1 MVVLPELSS
10 PTTTNDAFLFENNPP
25 IPKFTTG
32 AHTMDPDNDGFRR
45 VYNGLNNGALT
56 LDTRFFP
63 TEDAWIDAP
72 TRILFTEFGGGD
84 NREFCTP
91 DLMGPIFLLA
101 PTGTDE
107 LLAAHDVQRPY
118 SIHSIPHVKE
128 AVESGPDDTFGLLKS
143 LLAAMEKGA
152 VLPSIPT
159 TDFDIV
165 EADAFIIAYPWMTA
179 EAQAGGSGFP
189 CFPAHIGPGIMQSSG
204 FVANTPSVLAECNIK
219 FVVNAAR
226 EFKSPYADN
235 SDPSIS
241 YIHIPMDDDLEQELD
256 IDALETAVAFL
267 SQCSES
273 QRGLV
278 HCAQGISRSSAITI
292 YFMVSSPTFP
302 HITTCDQALDHLRDA
317 RSIARPNPN
326 FLHQLHQLLDT

>member
-1 MVVLPELSS
+1 
-10 PTTTNDAFLFENNPP
+10 
-25 IPKFTTG
+25 
-32 AHTMDPDNDGFRR
+32 MDPDNDGLRR
-45 VYNGLNNGALT
+45 TYNGLNNGALV
-56 LDTRFFP
+56 LDTRPFAS
-63 TEDAWIDAP
+63 EDAWIDAP
-72 TRILFTEFGGGD
+72 NRVLFSEFGGD
-84 NREFCTP
+84 NPDYVFCTP

-101 PTGTDE
+101 PPGTDA
-107 LLAAHDVQRPY
+107 LLAAHDVHRPL
-118 SIHSIPHVKE
+118 SVHSIPHVKA
-128 AVESGPDDTFGLLKS
+128 AVESGPDETFGVLKH

-165 EADAFIIAYPWMTA
+165 DTDMFIAAYPWMTA
-179 EAQAGGSGFP
+179 EAQAGGSKFP
-189 CFPAHIGPGIMQSSG
+189 TFPAHIGPGIMQSSG
-204 FVANTPSVLAECNIK
+204 YVANNPEVLAECNIK

-226 EFKSPYADN
+226 ELKSPYQDGG
-235 SDPSIS
+235 DPSIS
-241 YIHIPMDDDLEQELD
+241 YIHIPMDDDLQQELD
-256 IDALETAVAFL
+256 VDALETAVAFL

-292 YFMVSSPTFP
+292 FFMVSSPTFP

-326 FLHQLHQLLDT
+326 FLHQLRLLLE